1 MIGERL
7 VEDMTDSER
16 DRARRVDMIL
26 PALRAAAQEAD
37 RTATFPPGHVELLRE
52 AGLLGLVIP
61 VEYGGLGGT
70 LRDLAAATFAM
81 GTACPSTALAFFFHN
96 TSASRGLLP
105 LEAIEAGL
113 FTDDEIPVV
122 RAFAEKVLTR
132 MGTGSWLAN
141 FASESVKTA
150 AANITIATTASK
162 VDGGWVLEGEKSF
175 GCATGVA
182 DFYLTSARLAGYD
195 TAEGLA
201 TFFVP
206 RDAVGVST
214 RAPWDGL
221 GMRATANNGIRLDQ
235 VFVPEDEALTVP
247 GAFTRMLTV
256 SRGSFVGNQLAIA
269 AAYLGCAQQVYH
281 DTLEVTTRKT
291 FADTGAPIAS
301 SPVHQVLIGEMTRQ
315 LETAYLWLRYQLAIE
330 TCDPP
335 LKPKQEVFT
344 QWRLGKGAVTEA
356 CFQVALGALKAGGT
370 SAASMSGSAGRAL
383 RDLAMG
389 LVMTFPA
396 ERGIL
401 EVARIRTDAEA
412 NQLFATA
419 PNGTATSSGTST
431 SGTDTTSATEAVR

>member
-1 MIGERL
+1 MTAERPTGQRL
-7 VEDMTDSER
+7 VENMTDAER
-16 DRARRVDMIL
+16 QRAERVDAVL
-26 PALRAAAQEAD
+26 PALRAAAEEAD
-37 RTATFPPGHVELLRE
+37 RTATFPASHIGLLRD
-52 AGLLGLVIP
+52 AGLLGLVVP
-61 VEYGGLGGT
+61 EKFGGLGGT

-81 GTACPSTALAFFFHN
+81 GTACPSTALAYFFHN

-105 LEAIEAGL
+105 LEAIDAGL
-113 FTDDEIPVV
+113 FAAEEIPVV

-132 MGTGSWLAN
+132 MADGVWLAN

-150 AANITIATTASK
+150 KANITIATTARK
-162 VDGGWVLEGEKSF
+162 VEGGWILQGEKSF

-182 DFYLTSARLAGYD
+182 DYYLTSAKLEGYE

-206 RDAVGVST
+206 RDAPGVSV

-221 GMRATANNGIRLDQ
+221 GMRATANNGIRLDE
-235 VFVPEDEALTVP
+235 VFIPEDEALAVP
-247 GAFTRMLTV
+247 GAFTKMLTM

-269 AAYLGCAQQVYH
+269 AVYTGCAQRAY
-281 DTLEVTTRKT
+281 DETLTATTRKT
-291 FADTGAPIAS
+291 FADTGEPIAS

-315 LETAYLWLRYQLAIE
+315 LRTAYLWLRYQLSIE
-330 TCDPP
+330 TAEPP
-335 LKPKQEVFT
+335 ITPKSEVFT

-370 SAASMSGSAGRAL
+370 SAASMGGPAGRAL

-396 ERGIL
+396 ERGML
-401 EVARIRTDAEA
+401 EVARIVTDAEA
-412 NQLFATA
+412 NELFTTA
-419 PNGTATSSGTST
+419 P
-431 SGTDTTSATEAVR
+431 EAAR

>member
-7 VEDMTDSER
+7 VEDMTTPER
-16 DRARRVDMIL
+16 ERAERVESVL
-26 PALRAAAQEAD
+26 PTLRECAEEAD
-37 RTATFPPGHVELLRE
+37 RTGTFPASHVALLRE
-52 AGLLGLVIP
+52 AGLLGLVVP
-61 VEYGGLGGT
+61 EKFGGLGGT

-81 GTACPSTALAFFFHN
+81 GTACPSTALAFFFHS

-105 LEAIEAGL
+105 LEAIDAGL
-113 FTDDEIPVV
+113 FADNEIPAV

-132 MGTGSWLAN
+132 MADGIWLAN

-150 AANITIATTASK
+150 GANITIATTAHK
-162 VDGGWVLEGEKSF
+162 VDGGWILNGEKSF

-182 DFYLTSARLAGYD
+182 DYYLTSAKLEGYD

-206 RDAVGVST
+206 RDAPGVGV

-221 GMRATANNGIRLDQ
+221 GMRATANNGIRLDD
-235 VFVPEDEALTVP
+235 VFIADDEALAVP
-247 GAFTRMLTV
+247 GAFTKMLTQ

-269 AAYLGCAQQVYH
+269 AVYTGCAQRVY
-281 DTLEVTTRKT
+281 DEILTATTTRT
-291 FADTGAPIAS
+291 FADTGEPIAS
-301 SPVHQVLIGEMTRQ
+301 SPVHQLLFGEMTRSLQ
-315 LETAYLWLRYQLAIE
+315 SAYLWLRYQLAVE
-330 TCDPP
+330 TAEVPF
-335 LKPKQEVFT
+335 KSKSEVFA

-370 SAASMSGSAGRAL
+370 SAASMSGVVGRSL

-396 ERGIL
+396 ERGML
-401 EVARIRTDAEA
+401 EVARIVTESRA
-412 NQLFATA
+412 NELFATA
-419 PNGTATSSGTST
+419 PE
-431 SGTDTTSATEAVR
+431 EAAR

>member
-7 VEDMTDSER
+7 VEDMTDAER
-16 DRARRVDMIL
+16 ERAQRVDAVL
-26 PALRAAAQEAD
+26 PALRAAAEEAD
-37 RTATFPPGHVELLRE
+37 RLGAFPPTHVQLLRE
-52 AGLLGLVIP
+52 AGLLGLVVP
-61 VEYGGLGGT
+61 EKFGGLGGT

-105 LEAIEAGL
+105 LEAIDAGL

-132 MGTGSWLAN
+132 MAEGRWLAN
-141 FASESVKTA
+141 FASEAIKTA
-150 AANITIATTASK
+150 AANITIATTARK
-162 VDGGWVLEGEKSF
+162 VDGGWILQGEKSF

-182 DFYLTSARLAGYD
+182 DYYLTSAKLAAYD

-206 RDAVGVST
+206 RDAPGVSV

-221 GMRATANNGIRLDQ
+221 GMRATANNGIRLDD
-235 VFVPEDEALTVP
+235 VFIPHGEALAIP
-247 GAFTRMLTV
+247 GAFTKMLTM

-269 AAYLGCAQQVYH
+269 AVYTGCAQNVY
-281 DTLEVTTRKT
+281 DEMLAATTAKT
-291 FADTGAPIAS
+291 FADTGEPIAS

-315 LETAYLWLRYQLAIE
+315 LQTAYLWLRYQLLVE
-330 TCDPP
+330 TTEPP
-335 LKPKQEVFT
+335 FKPKPEVFT

-356 CFQVALGALKAGGT
+356 CFQVALGAFKAGGT
-370 SAASMSGSAGRAL
+370 SAAAMSGVAGRAL

-396 ERGIL
+396 ERGML
-401 EVARIRTDAEA
+401 EVARIVTDATA
-412 NQLFATA
+412 NELFATA
-419 PNGTATSSGTST
+419 PAKA
-431 SGTDTTSATEAVR
+431 DR